1 MLRLHKIFFNHLLL
15 LLSLLFVVL
24 SFVSYY
30 GIKNIELDNF
40 KKLLENEIILTEE
53 VLASKGVKDDLVRQ
67 LDQKIKSRIT
77 VIGLDG
83 KVLAESRHDKSE
95 MENHRLRPEVQ
106 EALKKGWG
114 WSERYSSTI
123 HQNLLYVAHRF
134 GDMIVRVAYPVDEIK
149 KHFLALW
156 IRFLLLFLGLILFAL
171 VVSYLLSQKV
181 KQEIDGIVEYV
192 KKLSHKEY
200 DVFYKAKFAQEF
212 ETITKHLQK
221 LAQKLKKREEKK
233 KKFTQKIKE
242 ISKQR
247 NELISAVSHEFKN
260 PVAIIHGYAESLL
273 DEPDMPQAL
282 QQRFIQK
289 IYQASEKI
297 TYMID
302 RLALAMKFESS
313 SIELQ
318 KSRFDLC
325 ELVKESAAFLKQKY
339 KNRSFV
345 FDCEICTIYA
355 DKALIETVVLN
366 LLDNAL
372 KYSES
377 DVKIIC
383 KDGLFC
389 VEDRGIGIQEEHLE
403 KITKKF
409 YRIKHSFDNSMG
421 LGLYIVSYILD
432 LHGAKLHIESTYKK
446 GSRFCFD
453 TKLLQEEK
461 R

>member
-15 LLSLLFVVL
+15 LLVLLFVAL
-24 SFVSYY
+24 AFVSYY

-40 KKLLENEIILTEE
+40 RKLLENEIILTEE
-53 VLASKGVKDDLVRQ
+53 IIASRGVDDDLVRQ
-67 LDQKIKSRIT
+67 IDKKIKSRIT
-77 VIGLDG
+77 IISEDG
-83 KVLAESRHDKSE
+83 KVLAESRYDKKE

-114 WSERYSSTI
+114 WSERYSSTV
-123 HQNLLYVAHRF
+123 HQNLLYVAHRS
-134 GDMIVRVAYPVDEIK
+134 GDRILRIAYPVDEIQ
-149 KHFLALW
+149 KHFMRLW
-156 IRFLLLFLGLILFAL
+156 IQFLLIFLGLIIVTLMI
-171 VVSYLLSQKV
+171 SYLMSQKI

-200 DVFYKAKFAQEF
+200 DTLYQAKFAQEF
-212 ETITKHLQK
+212 ETITKHLQR
-221 LAQKLKKREEKK
+221 LAQNLKKRDAKK
-233 KKFTQKIKE
+233 RKFTQKIKE

-247 NELISAVSHEFKN
+247 NDLISAVSHEFKN
-260 PVAIIHGYAESLL
+260 PVAIIHGYAQSLL
-273 DEPDMPQAL
+273 DEPDMPKAL

-297 TYMID
+297 SYMID

-325 ELVKESAAFLKQKY
+325 ELAQEAATFLQQKY
-339 KNRSFV
+339 KNRECTFECGS
-345 FDCEICTIYA
+345 CEIYA
-355 DKALIETVVLN
+355 DKALMETVVLN

-377 DVKIIC
+377 DVRVVC
-383 KDGLFC
+383 KDGIFC
-389 VEDRGIGIQEEHLE
+389 VEDRGIGIKEEHQE

-409 YRIKHSFDNSMG
+409 YRVKHSFDNSMG

-432 LHGAKLHIESTYKK
+432 LHGVQLQIESEYKK
-446 GSRFCFD
+446 GSRFCFEI
-453 TKLLQEEK
+453 KKLQEYS
-461 R
+461 